1 MAATPALRC
10 FTYDWRKGGGGGGGG
25 VWAWAG
31 GFCSGEGEDEDSALA
46 TEMLRMY
53 WMLSYHA
60 TSQGRK
66 TWPMLGW
73 ASSWGSGSKSDNREA
88 RREAEIYSSGP
99 AIGALETLGNE
110 GDHGTRSNDGHEK
123 AAFEALDFFSTLRDG
138 SEEKPMKEQG
148 KARQRHVARK
158 QGALRVT
165 AGGEELTVG
174 RRKKV
179 AKGDVATERSGCYSS
194 G

>member
-1 MAATPALRC
+1 
-10 FTYDWRKGGGGGGGG
+10 
-25 VWAWAG
+25 
-31 GFCSGEGEDEDSALA
+31 
-46 TEMLRMY
+46 
-53 WMLSYHA
+53 
-60 TSQGRK
+60 
-66 TWPMLGW
+66 MLGW

-88 RREAEIYSSGP
+88 QREAEISSSDP

-148 KARQRHVARK
+148 KGGRRPGTRQRHVARK